1 MEQGHPDVQEVGTM
15 EQITHHL
22 NVMTNRVL
30 NAEIALDIALGILF
44 EDNDSYQKKFEDKF
58 EVRIK
63 ELNEAR
69 DAAMAKAQEA
79 QPIAES
85 MTVEQQSASPITS
98 SATAEPSRIIT
109 P

>member
-1 MEQGHPDVQEVGTM
+1 MEKQNETQEVGTM

-30 NAEIALDIALGILF
+30 NAEIALDVALGILF
-44 EDNDSYQKKFEDKF
+44 EDHDSYQSKFEEKF

-69 DAAMAKAQEA
+69 DAAMAKAREA
-79 QPIAES
+79 QEEQGQPAE
-85 MTVEQQSASPITS
+85 TIVS
-98 SATAEPSRIIT
+98 SATIT
-109 P
+109 QE